1 VDTELAASPLKS
13 RRIQVVEEEEVHLS
27 VEGLGTKRFPVKAVH
42 QVLLSSGTH
51 QRKTVHGLHLH
62 NKTSSLPRPPS
73 QLPTTQH
80 LLRKL
85 GFIRRPQ
92 LAIGEMFLARA
103 LHLTM
108 NPKGF
113 LWALMIQTKCSWL
126 LEVQ

>member
-1 VDTELAASPLKS
+1 VETELGAPPLKS
-13 RRIQVVEEEEVHLS
+13 RRIQAVAVAVVHPSLVD
-27 VEGLGTKRFPVKAVH
+27 LGTKAFLAKAVH
-42 QVLLSSGTH
+42 QVLLSCATH
-51 QRKTVHGLHLH
+51 QLKTGRGLHLH

-85 GFIRRPQ
+85 GFIRRLQ
-92 LAIGEMFLARA
+92 LALGEMFLARA

-113 LWALMIQTKCSWL
+113 L
-126 LEVQ
+126 